1 MMEKKTVNKYKIKN
15 KKTLNQQVYES
26 LKQMFL
32 DDIFESG
39 QKLNETDI
47 ADALGVSAT
56 PVRETFRR
64 LATEGFLEVIPY
76 KGVYVREFSKKELME
91 VYECRKALEK
101 LALELAFP
109 NIVKEEVEELIEDL
123 EENKNINDI
132 DSNVDRSNKL
142 HNYIL
147 EKSGNN
153 RLKKLLGNLNDVL
166 IRDRNI
172 SAGDIV
178 RRTEI
183 LEEHLK
189 ILNALKE
196 KDLELAKKYL
206 EEHIDKGCIYIV
218 NKKNFN

>member
-1 MMEKKTVNKYKIKN
+1 MEKKTVNKYKIKN

-189 ILNALKE
+189 ILNVLKE

-206 EEHIDKGCIYIV
+206 EEHIDKGYIYIV

>member
-1 MMEKKTVNKYKIKN
+1 M
-15 KKTLNQQVYES
+15 
-26 LKQMFL
+26 
-32 DDIFESG
+32 
-39 QKLNETDI
+39 
-47 ADALGVSAT
+47 
-56 PVRETFRR
+56 
-64 LATEGFLEVIPY
+64 
-76 KGVYVREFSKKELME
+76 
-91 VYECRKALEK
+91 
-101 LALELAFP
+101 
-109 NIVKEEVEELIEDL
+109 
-123 EENKNINDI
+123 NKNINDI

>member
-1 MMEKKTVNKYKIKN
+1 
-15 KKTLNQQVYES
+15 
-26 LKQMFL
+26 MFL

-132 DSNVDRSNKL
+132 DSNVDRLS
-142 HNYIL
+142 
-147 EKSGNN
+147 
-153 RLKKLLGNLNDVL
+153 L
-166 IRDRNI
+166 IHI
-172 SAGDIV
+172 SEPTRQCCTSRMPSSA
-178 RRTEI
+178 
-183 LEEHLK
+183 
-189 ILNALKE
+189 
-196 KDLELAKKYL
+196 
-206 EEHIDKGCIYIV
+206 
-218 NKKNFN
+218 

>member
-1 MMEKKTVNKYKIKN
+1 MEKKTVNKYKIKN

-189 ILNALKE
+189 ILNALKK

-206 EEHIDKGCIYIV
+206 EEHIDKGYIYIV

>member
-1 MMEKKTVNKYKIKN
+1 MEKKTVNKYKIKN

-109 NIVKEEVEELIEDL
+109 NIVKEEVEDLIEDL

>member
-1 MMEKKTVNKYKIKN
+1 MEKKTVNKYKIKN

>member
-1 MMEKKTVNKYKIKN
+1 MEKKTVNKYKIKN

-218 NKKNFN
+218 NKKKFN

>member
-1 MMEKKTVNKYKIKN
+1 MEKKTVNKYKIKN

-206 EEHIDKGCIYIV
+206 EEHIDKGYIYIV